1 LEVRTMTRTLAACAA
16 ILTATLVTTT
26 VPAGAADQTVGVRTS
41 SSAKVK
47 VSKAPRAYRY
57 GRPYSGPDVE
67 PCCEPYYA
75 YGYLP
80 YNFFPY
86 RYAYYPY
93 PYFRRPPN
101 GVGPFGWSAP
111 TGYGW

>member
-1 LEVRTMTRTLAACAA
+1 MTRTFAACAA
-16 ILTATLVTTT
+16 VLAAALVATT
-26 VPAGAADQTVGVRTS
+26 VPAGAADQNVGVRTKS
-41 SSAKVK
+41 GSAKVK
-47 VSKAPRAYRY
+47 VGKAPRAYRY
-57 GRPYSGPDVE
+57 GRPYTGPEVE

-101 GVGPFGWSAP
+101 GVGPFGWSTP